1 MFVASL
7 AHTPEQCFGRKEY
20 AAEGKRW
27 AGGLKSSAKKLGV
40 KVHGA
45 YVCTNEH
52 TFYFVLESNDYK
64 AVSELLG
71 PPMLTHSSGRLSP
84 GRLHRRS
91 LRPILRQRP
100 GPEAIGGPPSNQRNW
115 SSSRFFWVSSD
126 VQGIRG
132 SA

>member
-27 AGGLKSSAKKLGV
+27 AGELKSSAKKLGV

-45 YVCTNEH
+45 HVCTNEH

-71 PPMLTHSSGRLSP
+71 PPMLTHSSGRVSPVVAIEEAFGLSFVKGQ
-84 GRLHRRS
+84 GRKR
-91 LRPILRQRP
+91 
-100 GPEAIGGPPSNQRNW
+100 
-115 SSSRFFWVSSD
+115 
-126 VQGIRG
+126 
-132 SA
+132 